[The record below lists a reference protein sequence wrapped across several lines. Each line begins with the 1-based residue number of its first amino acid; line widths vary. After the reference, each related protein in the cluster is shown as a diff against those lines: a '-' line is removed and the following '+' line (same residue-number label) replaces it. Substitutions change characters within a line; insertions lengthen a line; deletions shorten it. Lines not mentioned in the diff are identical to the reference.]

1 MCHPNKNKVYAL
13 IADKKVSHQT
23 AMFELLVDETI
34 QGDKITKKIL
44 SQIEPGDT
52 LLVQNV
58 LYLGDSVGDVA
69 TILNKLAEQQINLC
83 LIDENLSFKAEK
95 LSELAQALLIALE
108 MHKSLISLR
117 SKSAL
122 QKRKANGMKLGRPF
136 GSESAMKLDD
146 YKDEILALVHSGMPK
161 REIAKKYNVCRS
173 TIYNF
178 VKRQESIEVV

>member
-23 AMFELLVDETI
+23 ATFELLVDETI

-69 TILNKLAEQQINLC
+69 STLNKLAEQQINLC

-108 MHKSLISLR
+108 IHKSLISLK
-117 SKSAL
+117 SKTAL
-122 QKRKANGMKLGRPF
+122 QERKANGMKLGRPF
-136 GSESAMKLDD
+136 GYQPALKLDD
-146 YKDEILALVHSGMPK
+146 YKNDILAMLKSGATK
-161 REIAKKYNVCRS
+161 DEIAKRYNVCHS

-178 VKRQESIEVV
+178 VKRQESIEAS